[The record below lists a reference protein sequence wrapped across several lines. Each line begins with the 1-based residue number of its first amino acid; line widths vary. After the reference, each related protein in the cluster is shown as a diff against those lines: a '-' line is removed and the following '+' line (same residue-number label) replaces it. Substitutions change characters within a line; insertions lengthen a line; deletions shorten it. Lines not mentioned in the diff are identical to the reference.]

1 MPESKPRKKPA
12 YTPPPAKASPKPN
25 PPWFVPLMLGLMLL
39 GLIWI
44 VVTYW
49 TDTKYPIP
57 VIGYGNLLVG
67 FSLILVGFGLTT
79 RWR

>member
-12 YTPPPAKASPKPN
+12 YTPPPANTSPKPN

-39 GLIWI
+39 GLLWI

-49 TDTKYPIP
+49 TDTQFPIP
-57 VIGYGNLLVG
+57 GIGYGNLLIG
-67 FSLILVGFGLTT
+67 FALILVGFGLTT
-79 RWR
+79 RWH